1 MYGLLNLILAG
12 ILLTA
17 CSNREVNGPA
27 DSVKSVPS
35 IPGARIAWDHST
47 LQQVSDPASP
57 NNYNGYARIKQLQD
71 NSLIAIYESGG
82 SIMSRKST
90 DEGKTWSNIVTVA
103 EKPSGINMAVPDLLE
118 LNDGSLLAMYNPRPH
133 AIDPSRK
140 FGIRIKKSYDKG
152 LTWKEEQLLYEA
164 GYQFENGCWE
174 PAAVQL
180 PNGEIQLFFANE
192 GIYTS
197 SSEQNISMLRS
208 ADNGA
213 TWTANPQIVSFRPGS
228 RDGMPVP
235 LLLKDKSSVVFVIED
250 NGFTTF
256 KPYIIRNTFSEN
268 WASTVGASGSNR
280 SYALKDKLN
289 DHIYAGAPYIAQ
301 LNTGETILS
310 YQANATDGRTEA
322 NAVMMVAVGDENA
335 AGFNR
340 VTEPFVIP
348 LNRSGQ
354 WNSVSVLKDNAVIA
368 VTSTRAF
375 STSNRTECW
384 MIKGRMIDGNSIF
397 VGRKTNSQVNAGITY
412 DNQNLRFLAKVKDQ
426 HVIDNGDGVTFF
438 IDAQNKSYEKPH
450 TGTFSVSVSAS
461 GNVVVKEGKNGN
473 WTDVPNP
480 AMIKAV
486 SRQEPDGYTIEASIP
501 WSLLGGKPAVN
512 ARMGV
517 NLQLNETEAPGQ
529 PLIKEDATGCNAD
542 EPFTWLSLKI

>member
-1 MYGLLNLILAG
+1 MLLSAC
-12 ILLTA
+12 A
-17 CSNREVNGPA
+17 CSNKEVNDPV
-27 DSVKSVPS
+27 DSVRSMPF
-35 IPGARIAWDHST
+35 IQGARIAWDHST

-82 SIMSRKST
+82 NIMSRKST
-90 DEGKTWSNIVTVA
+90 DEGKTWSNTVTIA
-103 EKPSGINMAVPDLLE
+103 EKPPGINMAVPDLLE
-118 LNDGSLLAMYNPRPH
+118 LKDGSLLAMYNPRPH

-152 LTWKEEQLLYEA
+152 STWKEEQLLYEA

-213 TWTANPQIVSFRPGS
+213 TWSTNPEIVSFRPGA

-235 LLLKDKSSVVFVIED
+235 LLLKGKSTVVFAIED

-256 KPYIIRNTFSEN
+256 KPYTIRNTFFEN

-280 SYALKDKLN
+280 AYALKDKLN

-310 YQANATDGRTEA
+310 YQANATDGRTEP
-322 NAVMMVAVGDENA
+322 NFVMMVAVGDENA
-335 AGFNR
+335 TGFNR

-348 LNRSGQ
+348 VNRSGQ
-354 WNSVSVLKDNAVIA
+354 WNSVSVLKDNSVIA

-375 STSNRTECW
+375 SASNRTEVW
-384 MIKGRMIDGNSIF
+384 MIKGHVIDGNNIF
-397 VGRKTNSQVNAGITY
+397 VGRKTNTQVKASITH
-412 DNQNLRFLAKVKDQ
+412 DDQNLHFQAKVKDQ
-426 HVIDNGDGVTFF
+426 HVVDNSDGVTFF
-438 IDAQNKSYEKPH
+438 IDAQNKNFEKPH
-450 TGTFSVSVSAS
+450 TGIFSVSVSAS
-461 GNVVVKEGKNGN
+461 GNVVIKEGKNGN
-473 WTDVPNP
+473 WVVFSN
-480 AMIKAV
+480 AKAIKAV
-486 SRQEPDGYTIEASIP
+486 AGQEPDGYILDVSVP
-501 WSLLGGKPAVN
+501 WSVLGGKPGAG

-517 NLQLNETEAPGQ
+517 NLRLHETEAAGQ
-529 PLIKEDATGCNAD
+529 APTIEDATGCNAN
-542 EPFTWLSLKI
+542 EPFTWLSLKL

>member
-1 MYGLLNLILAG
+1 MNLILAG
-12 ILLTA
+12 VLLAA
-17 CSNREVNGPA
+17 CSNSEVNEPS
-27 DSVKSVPS
+27 DSVRSVPS
-35 IPGARIAWDHST
+35 ITGARIAWDHST

-57 NNYNGYARIKQLQD
+57 SNYNGYGRIKQLQD

-90 DEGKTWSNIVTVA
+90 DEGKTWSNTVTVA
-103 EKPSGINMAVPDLLE
+103 EKPPGINMAVPDLLE
-118 LNDGSLLAMYNPRPH
+118 LKDGSLLAMYNPRPH

-140 FGIRIKKSYDKG
+140 FGIRIRKSYDKG
-152 LTWKEEQLLYEA
+152 ITWKDEQLLYEA

-208 ADNGA
+208 TDNGA
-213 TWTANPQIVSFRPGS
+213 TWSANPEIVSFRPGS

-235 LLLKDKSSVVFVIED
+235 LLLKGKSTVVFVIED

-256 KPYIIRNTFSEN
+256 KPYTIRNTFSEN

-301 LNTGETILS
+301 LSTGETILS
-310 YQANATDGRTEA
+310 YQANATDGRTER
-322 NAVMMVAVGDENA
+322 NSVMMVAVGDENA

-340 VTEPFVIP
+340 ITEPFVIP
-348 LNRSGQ
+348 VNGSGQ
-354 WNSVSVLKDNAVIA
+354 WNSVCVLKDNSVVA

-375 STSNRTECW
+375 SASNRTEVW
-384 MIKGRMIDGNSIF
+384 MIRGYIIDGNTIF
-397 VGRKTNSQVNAGITY
+397 VGRKTNSQINASITH
-412 DNQNLRFLAKVKDQ
+412 DDKNLHFLAKVKDQ
-426 HVIDNGDGVTFF
+426 HVIDNSDGVTFF

-450 TGTFSVSVSAS
+450 TGIFSVSVSAL
-461 GNVVVKEGKNGN
+461 GNVAVKEGKDGN
-473 WTDVPNP
+473 WITFSHPEVV
-480 AMIKAV
+480 KVV
-486 SRQEPDGYTIEASIP
+486 SRPAPDGYTLEVSVP
-501 WSLLGGKPAVN
+501 WSMLGGKPGAG

-517 NLQLNETEAPGQ
+517 NLQLSETETAGQ
-529 PLIKEDATGCNAD
+529 VPIKEDATGCNAN
-542 EPFTWLSLKI
+542 EPFSWLSEKIN

>member
-1 MYGLLNLILAG
+1 MNFILAG
-12 ILLTA
+12 VLLVA
-17 CSNREVNGPA
+17 CSNSEVNAPA
-27 DSVKSVPS
+27 DSIRSLPF
-35 IPGARIAWDHST
+35 IPGPRIAWDHST

-90 DEGKTWSNIVTVA
+90 DEGKTWGNTVTIA
-103 EKPSGINMAVPDLLE
+103 EKPPGINMAVPDLLE
-118 LNDGSLLAMYNPRPH
+118 LKNGSLLAMYNPRPH
-133 AIDPSRK
+133 AIDPSRR

-152 LTWKEEQLLYEA
+152 STWKDEQLLYEA

-192 GIYTS
+192 GIYTN

-208 ADNGA
+208 TDNGA
-213 TWTANPQIVSFRPGS
+213 TWSANPEIVSFRPGS

-235 LLLKDKSSVVFVIED
+235 LLLKGKSTVVFAIED

-256 KPYIIRNTFSEN
+256 KPYTIRNTFSEN

-280 SYALKDKLN
+280 LYALKDKLN

-310 YQANATDGRTEA
+310 YQANATDGRTVP
-322 NAVMMVAVGDENA
+322 NSVMMVAVGDENA
-335 AGFNR
+335 TGFNR

-348 LNRSGQ
+348 VNRSGQ
-354 WNSVSVLKDNAVIA
+354 WNSVCVLKDNSVIA
-368 VTSTRAF
+368 VTSTSAF
-375 STSNRTECW
+375 STSNRTEAW
-384 MIKGRMIDGNSIF
+384 MIRGYVIDGNGIF
-397 VGRKTNSQVNAGITY
+397 VGRKTNSQINASITH
-412 DNQNLRFLAKVKDQ
+412 DDQHLRFLAKVKDQ
-426 HVIDNGDGVTFF
+426 HVIDNIDGVTFF

-450 TGTFSVSVSAS
+450 TGIFSISVSAS
-461 GNVVVKEGKNGN
+461 GNVTLKEGKNGN
-473 WTDVPNP
+473 WMAFPNP
-480 AMIKAV
+480 GVVQAV
-486 SRQEPDGYTIEASIP
+486 SRQEQDGYTLEVSIP
-501 WSLLGGKPAVN
+501 WSVLGGKPGAGS
-512 ARMGV
+512 RMGV
-517 NLQLNETEAPGQ
+517 NLQLNETESAGQ
-529 PLIKEDATGCNAD
+529 AAIKEDATGCNAN
-542 EPFTWLSLKI
+542 EPFSWLSEKL